1 MNAALIPRIAFVNTH
16 PIQYFAPLYA
26 YLNQTGKF
34 AVTALYLSD
43 FSVRGSLDREFGEVL
58 KWDIDLLSGYDAR
71 FVKGAARRPQS
82 EGFFSVIAPQIWREV
97 TRGKFD
103 ALIVHGHTPAAV
115 LIAVA
120 AARKAGVPVF
130 CRAETHLGLSRPTLK
145 RFVRKP
151 LMGAFY
157 RFVNGVLAIGSANA
171 KFYRAMG
178 VPKDRIFFMPYTI
191 DNARFVEGA
200 RISQERRREVRAALG
215 VSDDAPIVLY
225 AAKLQVRKHP
235 DDLIRAALRLRE
247 WGVRSHVVIVGSG
260 EMSQELTDL
269 VARSKLENVHFRGFV
284 NQKILPQVYAAADVF
299 VLPSEDESWGLA
311 VNEAMCA
318 GLPVVV
324 SKGVGCVTDL
334 VRDNV
339 NGRIFA
345 PRDVEG
351 LAMAL
356 HSILVD
362 AEVRGRMGAASR
374 DIISRW
380 GYAESAAGLQRALNS
395 IGIGSRPRLKP
406 AHP

>member
-1 MNAALIPRIAFVNTH
+1 
-16 PIQYFAPLYA
+16 
-26 YLNQTGKF
+26 
-34 AVTALYLSD
+34 
-43 FSVRGSLDREFGEVL
+43 
-58 KWDIDLLSGYDAR
+58 
-71 FVKGAARRPQS
+71 
-82 EGFFSVIAPQIWREV
+82 V

-103 ALIVHGHTPAAV
+103 ALVVHGHTPAAV
-115 LIAVA
+115 LIAAA

-130 CRAETHLGLSRPTLK
+130 CRAETHLGLSRPALK
-145 RFVRKP
+145 RLVRKP

-171 KFYRAMG
+171 TFYRAMG

-200 RISQERRREVRAALG
+200 RISQERRTEVRAALG
-215 VSDDAPIVLY
+215 VSDDAPILLY

-247 WGVRSHVVIVGSG
+247 WGARFHVVVVGSG
-260 EMSQELTDL
+260 EMAEELTGL
-269 VARSKLENVHFRGFV
+269 VARYKLENVHFRGFV

-299 VLPSEDESWGLA
+299 VLPSEDESWGLT

-324 SKGVGCVTDL
+324 SKGVGCVADL
-334 VRDNV
+334 VRNNV
-339 NGRIFA
+339 NGRIFV
-345 PRDVEG
+345 PRDIEG

-356 HSILVD
+356 HSILLD
-362 AEVRGRMGAASR
+362 AEARRRMGAASR

-380 GYAESAAGLQRALNS
+380 SYAESAAGLQRALNS
-395 IGIGSRPRLKP
+395 IGIGQSPRLRP
-406 AHP
+406 AHS